1 MIPHHTVTGPHDAPV
16 LVLSNSLGTTL
27 EMWDAQAQALAERF
41 RLVLLCTSPRL
52 GPAETWRER
61 SATVREH
68 GTQAIVDATMERWL
82 TEDYRATHDI
92 SALVEMFNGIDD
104 EGYANCCAIIER
116 MDQTAGLAQI
126 DAPTLVIGGAQ
137 DPSTPPAEHAARI
150 AAAIPGAR
158 LEVLDPGAHLIN
170 VERPDEVTALIAGH
184 LEG

>member
-1 MIPHHTVTGPHDAPV
+1 MWLAIHAPQRV
-16 LVLSNSLGTTL
+16 
-27 EMWDAQAQALAERF
+27 D
-41 RLVLLCTSPRL
+41 RLVLLCTSPRM

-92 SALVEMFNGIDD
+92 SPLVEMFNGIDD

-126 DAPTLVIGGAQ
+126 GAPTLVIGGAQ